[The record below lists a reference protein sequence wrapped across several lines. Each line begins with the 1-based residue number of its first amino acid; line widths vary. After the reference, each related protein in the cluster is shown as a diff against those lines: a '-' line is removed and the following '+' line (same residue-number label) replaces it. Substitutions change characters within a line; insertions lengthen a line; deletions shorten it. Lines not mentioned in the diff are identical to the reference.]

1 MPLCEEDAVEQAV
14 GMVGAVIMPHNLFL
28 HSALVQTRNLH
39 RQHKGAVK
47 EGNYYF
53 ALEGAVSLFVSFIIN
68 LCIVAVFAKGFYGDP
83 DADNIGLSKA
93 GENLGERFG
102 KAAKYVWAIGLLA
115 AGQSSTMTGTFAGQY
130 AMQGFLDLHWSP
142 WKRTLLTRTIALGPS
157 LLVAISAQRQMDSL
171 DEWLNV
177 QQSVQL
183 PFALLPLLFF
193 NSNPRVMGQ
202 FTLSKKMQIFYWI
215 VSAIVIAIN
224 VYLTVDFATSL
235 SDTWI
240 KWTLF
245 CLFLLIYLGI
255 IAYLM
260 FDFWAQ
266 EVGNF
271 RKHTQ
276 LLVEGPELS
285 QQYATFDKDA
295 PSDALTRQDS
305 DYAKNP
311 DDEYS
316 KYYFAR
322 TESTNTEGLYN
333 HGGRISDVEPKP
345 GAGAINHGAGVGN
358 ENQQPQY
365 EYQDDDIN
373 RGGIKV

>member
-1 MPLCEEDAVEQAV
+1 MEGWIVPLCEEDAVEQAV

-39 RQHKGAVK
+39 RNHKGAVK

-53 ALEGAVSLFVSFIIN
+53 ALEGALSLFVSFIIN
-68 LCIVAVFAKGFYGDP
+68 LCIVAVFAEGFYGEP
-83 DADNIGLSKA
+83 GSKKIGLSKA
-93 GENLGERFG
+93 GENLEDRFG
-102 KAAKYVWAIGLLA
+102 TAAKYVWAIGLLA

-157 LLVAISAQRQMDSL
+157 LVVAISAQKQMDTL

-202 FTLSKKMQIFYWI
+202 FTLSKRMQVFYWI
-215 VSAIVIAIN
+215 VSVLVIAIN
-224 VYLTVDFATSL
+224 VYLTVDFAATL

-260 FDFWAQ
+260 FDFLSQ
-266 EVGNF
+266 NVSNF

-276 LLVEGPELS
+276 LIVEGPELS
-285 QQYATFDKDA
+285 QKYGAFDKDA
-295 PSDALTRQDS
+295 PSDVLTRQES
-305 DYAKNP
+305 QFARNP
-311 DDEYS
+311 DNDNE

-322 TESTNTEGLYN
+322 TESTNTEGLYGHN
-333 HGGRISDVEPKP
+333 SNITPDTPS
-345 GAGAINHGAGVGN
+345 AGD
-358 ENQQPQY
+358 
-365 EYQDDDIN
+365 DDDIPAGEMAKIDDAN
-373 RGGIKV
+373 SVNNAL